1 MKNLFILFCCV
12 IMAHFATAQEQ
23 TSYVKTVD
31 PENSSTI
38 LLNIDIPAGVKEWD
52 GDKLRILVD
61 VQHQDGVGSEILES
75 LMQIGRY
82 EVMTGKSGKEFI
94 IKMPGLNNEI
104 IMGDKTIQEAISLL
118 IFTPK
123 GVRVEQELDNTIGV
137 RISKGSTFSQP
148 LDIEFEFNIPFM
160 ASFSGESTESTK
172 AENNINDLQV
182 QVDKKSNELQE
193 FVSDMA
199 IMQQQLENAYKDEM
213 TPEDHEEV
221 NNLMMAIE
229 QKNQDL
235 QNLINELSNLQTQL
249 SDTYGRQ

>member
-1 MKNLFILFCCV
+1 MKNLIILFCCV
-12 IMAHFATAQEQ
+12 IMAHFATAQER
-23 TSYVKTVD
+23 TSYVKTID
-31 PENSSTI
+31 PENSATI

-61 VQHQDGVGSEILES
+61 VQHQDGVGAEVLES

-82 EVMTGKSGKEFI
+82 EVMTGKSDKEFI

-104 IMGDKTIQEAISLL
+104 VMGDKTIQEAISLL

-123 GVRVEQELDNTIGV
+123 GVKVEQELDNTIGV
-137 RISKGSTFSQP
+137 RISKASAFSEP

-160 ASFSGESTESTK
+160 TSFGGEATADTK
-172 AENNINDLQV
+172 SETTISDLQL
-182 QVDKKSNELQE
+182 QVDEKGNELQK

-199 IMQQQLENAYKDEM
+199 TMQQQLENAYKDEM

-221 NNLMMAIE
+221 NNLIMEIE

>member
-1 MKNLFILFCCV
+1 MKNLFILFCCIV
-12 IMAHFATAQEQ
+12 MAHFATAQEQ

-61 VQHQDGVGSEILES
+61 IQHQQGVGSEILES

-82 EVMTGKSGKEFI
+82 EVMTGKSNNEFI

-104 IMGDKTIQEAISLL
+104 VMGDKTIQEAISLL

-137 RISKGSTFSQP
+137 RISKGSPFSKP
-148 LDIEFEFNIPFM
+148 LDMEFEFNVPFM
-160 ASFSGESTESTK
+160 ASFGGETTATAQPQTATS
-172 AENNINDLQV
+172 DLQV
-182 QVDKKSNELQE
+182 QVDKKSNELHK

-199 IMQQQLENAYKDEM
+199 TMQQQLENAYKDEM
-213 TPEDHEEV
+213 TPEDHETV
-221 NNLMMAIE
+221 NSLIMAIE

-235 QNLINELSNLQTQL
+235 QNLINELSNLQAQL
-249 SDTYGRQ
+249 NYSYGRQ

>member
-12 IMAHFATAQEQ
+12 IMTHFATAQER

-61 VQHQDGVGSEILES
+61 VQHQDGVGAEILES

-137 RISKGSTFSQP
+137 RISKGSAFSEP

-160 ASFSGESTESTK
+160 VSFGGESTADTK
-172 AENNINDLQV
+172 PENNISDLQV

-199 IMQQQLENAYKDEM
+199 TMQQQLENAYKDEM

-221 NNLMMAIE
+221 NNLIMSIE